1 MGMIEIDPPSPQGSI
16 NQRDYI
22 QTRRKTET
30 TCEIR
35 RQYDKND
42 SKESSITSIYNP
54 NPQAYKLKNYI
65 ALLLKHSW
73 LPSL

>member
-1 MGMIEIDPPSPQGSI
+1 MGMIAIDPPSPQGSI

-22 QTRRKTET
+22 QKRRKIEA

-35 RQYDKND
+35 RQYDKNY
-42 SKESSITSIYNP
+42 SKESSITSVYNP
-54 NPQAYKLKNYI
+54 NPQAYKLKNCR
-65 ALLLKHSW
+65 ALKHSW